1 MYNHCPKCESFRQD
15 RNIDPAG
22 PYAICP
28 VCGDRQGFVYA
39 PLLIVSGAG
48 GTGKSTIC
56 RTLVGKCGRAI
67 LLEGDILWSD
77 EYYQADATQ
86 RFLESVLRMAMNIS
100 QSGFPVVLFG
110 AGFGVP
116 SNITSCVESRYF
128 SSFHYLALTCERS
141 TLEKRL
147 SSRPSWRSTSQG
159 ERMNA
164 QLEYNDWFRLR
175 APTLGFQMDFIDTTI
190 ASTEHTADT
199 VKEWIRAKVEDHF

>member
-1 MYNHCPKCESFRQD
+1 M
-15 RNIDPAG
+15 
-22 PYAICP
+22 
-28 VCGDRQGFVYA
+28 
-39 PLLIVSGAG
+39 
-48 GTGKSTIC
+48 
-56 RTLVGKCGRAI
+56 
-67 LLEGDILWSD
+67 LEGDILWSD